1 MTSTTPTPAEPL
13 QVRAQDDPDA
23 AALYGIVHSL
33 RAIAAGH
40 PGASHNDL
48 ISQGL
53 ALAEKFPRPA
63 NRVQWAQQTVALA
76 DFWGAASRFRPG
88 MAANERDARAA
99 LTAARV
105 TLDKPKSACA

>member
-1 MTSTTPTPAEPL
+1 MTQKTTPTSAETL
-13 QVRAQDDPDA
+13 NVRVQDDPDA

-33 RAIAAGH
+33 RAIAAGQ

-63 NRVQWAQQTVALA
+63 NLVQWAQQTIALA

-99 LTAARV
+99 LKTARV
-105 TLDKPKSACA
+105 TTQR